1 MTNFDWLASL
11 DLKARRQ
18 AIWTKVDLRCPPCP
32 HSPESKECQECIDKW
47 LKEEHK
53 EDDKPRMD

>member
-18 AIWTKVDLRCPPCP
+18 AIWTKVDLKCPPCP
-32 HSPESKECQECIDKW
+32 HSPESKECRECVDRW

-53 EDDKPRMD
+53 DDKS